1 MSTNKKIDIICVVVL
16 ILAIILTVL
25 FMNGEKLGLTVVVD
39 EDAETTTASSYFTT
53 NDMDGDWDTSEATI
67 ITLEGE
73 DITVSGS
80 GAYVNDGS
88 VYITQSGYYLVSGE
102 LTDGSIVVSAEDNS
116 KIWIMLDGVDIYC
129 SDDAG
134 IIVEQADKVFL
145 TLAYGS
151 ENTIETGSEY
161 SEEAV
166 EDDRDGA
173 IFSHDDLTING
184 SGSLTVTTS
193 YSHGIVSKDDLI
205 ITGGTI
211 TVTAPA
217 DGLKANDALNIT
229 DADITI
235 DVEDDGISC
244 DDSIYIGGG
253 TILISNSYEGIEA
266 VIIEIEDG
274 DITIY
279 STDDGINANGGST
292 EEFGMGQMESS
303 TTTDSE
309 TTEETY
315 ISISGGTLRIFNE
328 GGNDADGID
337 SNGDIRISGGT
348 IFISLTD
355 GGSNNAI
362 DYASENGGVAVITG
376 GTIIAAGSSGMAE
389 SFDSTSTQ
397 ASILY
402 TTSASMEAGTT
413 VSVVDADGNEI
424 LSWEVPYS
432 FSSINI
438 SSPDLVI
445 GETYTITAG
454 DESET
459 VTLEDVVT
467 TAGEATAGGM
477 GQMGG
482 MGQGGRGGMGMAGG
496 QAGFESEETTESEDS
511 TDTAQSLSE
520 LDSQTWILLG
530 VSAAVLV
537 AGLGFAIFYRKGRL

>member
-39 EDAETTTASSYFTT
+39 EDAEITTTSSYFTN
-53 NDMDGDWDTSEATI
+53 NDMDGDWDTSEATV

-73 DITVSGS
+73 DITVSGT
-80 GAYVNDGS
+80 GAYANDGN
-88 VYITQSGYYLVSGE
+88 VYIAQSGYYVVSGT
-102 LTDGSIVVSAEDNS
+102 LSDGSIVVSAEDNS

-129 SDDAG
+129 EDDAG

-145 TLAYGS
+145 TLADGS

-211 TVTAPA
+211 SVTAPA

-235 DVEDDGISC
+235 DVEDDGITC
-244 DDSIYIGGG
+244 DTSVYIGGG

-266 VIIEIEDG
+266 VIVEIEDG

-303 TTTDSE
+303 ITTDSETTDSE

-315 ISISGGTLRIFNE
+315 ISISGGSLRIFNE

-348 IFISLTD
+348 IFVSLTD

-376 GTIIAAGSSGMAE
+376 GIIIAAGSSGMAE

-424 LSWEVPYS
+424 ISWEVPYS

-482 MGQGGRGGMGMAGG
+482 TGQMDGENQMGPMGGAG
-496 QAGFESEETTESEDS
+496 
-511 TDTAQSLSE
+511 
-520 LDSQTWILLG
+520 
-530 VSAAVLV
+530 
-537 AGLGFAIFYRKGRL
+537 KGNRVQYP

>member
-1 MSTNKKIDIICVVVL
+1 MSTNKRIDIICVVVL

-39 EDAETTTASSYFTT
+39 EDAETTTTSSYFTT

-67 ITLEGE
+67 ITLEGD

-88 VYITQSGYYLVSGE
+88 VYIAQSGYYLVSGE
-102 LTDGSIVVSAEDNS
+102 LTDGSIVVAAEDYS
-116 KIWIMLDGVDIYC
+116 KVWIMLDGVDIYC
-129 SDDAG
+129 EDDAG

-145 TLAYGS
+145 TLAEGS

-184 SGSLTVTTS
+184 SGSLTVTTG

-211 TVTAPA
+211 TVTAPG

-235 DVEDDGISC
+235 DVEDDGITC
-244 DDSIYIGGG
+244 DTSVYIGGG

-266 VIIEIEDG
+266 VIVEIEDG

-292 EEFGMGQMESS
+292 E
-303 TTTDSE
+303 D
-309 TTEETY
+309 EETY

-348 IFISLTD
+348 IFVSLTD
-355 GGSNNAI
+355 GGMNNAI

-413 VSVVDADGNEI
+413 VSVVDEDGNEI
-424 LSWEVPYS
+424 LSWEVSYS
-432 FSSINI
+432 FSSVNI
-438 SSPDLVI
+438 SSPDLTV
-445 GETYTITAG
+445 GETYTICVG

-467 TAGEATAGGM
+467 TVGEATAGVMSQMGDI
-477 GQMGG
+477 GQMDGENQMGPMGG
-482 MGQGGRGGMGMAGG
+482 AG
-496 QAGFESEETTESEDS
+496 
-511 TDTAQSLSE
+511 
-520 LDSQTWILLG
+520 
-530 VSAAVLV
+530 
-537 AGLGFAIFYRKGRL
+537 KGNRVQYP